1 MNIKNINENI
11 NNIVNQ
17 IIKPNNY
24 NDINIPLYI
33 CNKNKKSILVLSGGG
48 IKGISFI
55 GALQAL
61 KEFDILNSIK
71 IFAGTSIGSLILLLI
86 VIGYSPNELYEFVKI
101 FDFSKLNICDIN
113 ILITKYGLNDGNIVI
128 EILNNFLTKKNYNK
142 DITFKELYDKT
153 NKELIITTTNIN
165 KRCCEYLS
173 YKNYPNLS
181 VVMAV
186 RMSISLP
193 LIFTPVKYNNN
204 LYVDGSC
211 MDNLPIEIFKEQE
224 KIIAL
229 YLDDDIDEQ
238 NEINSFELYGYSV
251 LNSIMNQK
259 IINKKNTITIY
270 IKSINSANFNID
282 LNKKINLYEI
292 GYNSVYKFK
301 F

>member
-86 VIGYSPNELYEFVKI
+86 VIGYLPNELYEFVKI

>member
-259 IINKKNTITIY
+259 IINKKNTIIIY